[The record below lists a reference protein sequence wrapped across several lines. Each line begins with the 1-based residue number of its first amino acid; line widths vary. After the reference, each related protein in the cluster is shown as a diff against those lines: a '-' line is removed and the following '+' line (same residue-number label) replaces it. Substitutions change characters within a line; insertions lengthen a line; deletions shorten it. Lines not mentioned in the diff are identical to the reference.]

1 MAATRILVQDGIFEE
16 VRERLAGIAQGLKV
30 GPGTDPD
37 SEMGPVISQRQLD
50 SIHAA
55 VEEGVASG
63 GELTVGGERLEGG
76 SLEAGCF
83 YAPTIL
89 SDLPRQSPAVQKEIF
104 GPVLSLERFHDED
117 EACESANG
125 TPYGLV
131 ASLWTENHNRAERV
145 ARRIEAGTVWINTYL
160 RMFPEAESGGMK
172 ESGLGRSRGRAGIEE
187 YMEIKHILSEVGEG

>member
-1 MAATRILVQDGIFEE
+1 M
-16 VRERLAGIAQGLKV
+16 
-30 GPGTDPD
+30 
-37 SEMGPVISQRQLD
+37 
-50 SIHAA
+50 
-55 VEEGVASG
+55 ASG

-104 GPVLSLERFHDED
+104 GPVLSLERFYDED

-145 ARRIEAGTVWINTYL
+145 ARRIEAGTVWINTY
-160 RMFPEAESGGMK
+160 RAITFNSPFGGYK
-172 ESGLGRSRGRAGIEE
+172 ESGFGR
-187 YMEIKHILSEVGEG
+187 EGGASGLRPYVRITR